1 MKLPGSSSITL
12 APRPGFSLARGSGLP
27 RPPPP
32 DQSSGCSG
40 HSSLQMFASVTT
52 GAYAIFTTSF
62 VVYPHRY
69 MRASRLV
76 SLLLLLQTRGQLTAA
91 ELADRLEG
99 SERTIQRD
107 IEALADAGVPVEATR
122 GPAGGYRLAGGYRTK
137 LTGLTG
143 EEAEAL
149 FVGPAAELGLGRVF
163 ADARLKVLAALP
175 PELQERAERSV
186 RLFHL
191 DTRGWFRG
199 EDKTPHLPALADAV
213 WRGRRVAARYR
224 EGAKTVRRTLD
235 PLGLVLKA
243 GVWYLAAHRSV
254 GMRVYRVSRFA
265 SVRAREEGFERPLGF
280 ELASFWEEW
289 SDRFERERPRFDTRL
304 RLKRVALR
312 YLRPLVHPDGRAA
325 VDAARRGPDLETI
338 DVTIPFENVD
348 FAYRELL
355 TFGSDVEE
363 LDPPELRERIR
374 GA

>member
-1 MKLPGSSSITL
+1 MR
-12 APRPGFSLARGSGLP
+12 APYG
-27 RPPPP
+27 
-32 DQSSGCSG
+32 
-40 HSSLQMFASVTT
+40 
-52 GAYAIFTTSF
+52 IFTTSF
-62 VVYPHRY
+62 VVYAEEV
-69 MRASRLV
+69 RASRLV

-91 ELADRLEG
+91 ELAERLEV

-107 IEALADAGVPVEATR
+107 VEALADAGVPVEAMR

-137 LTGLTG
+137 LTGLTA

-224 EGAKTVRRTLD
+224 EGPKTVRRTLD

-243 GVWYLAAHRSV
+243 GVWYLVAHRSA

-265 SVRAREEGFERPLGF
+265 SVRVLADGFERPDGF

-289 SDRFERERPRFDTRL
+289 SDRFERERPHFDARL
-304 RLKRVALR
+304 RLKRLALG
-312 YLRPLVHPDGRAA
+312 YLRPLVHPDGRPA
-325 VDAARRGPDLETI
+325 VDAARKGDGHEVVELT
-338 DVTIPFENVD
+338 VPFERVET
-348 FAYRELL
+348 AYRELL
-355 TFGSDVEE
+355 TFGRDVEV
-363 LDPPELRERIR
+363 LDPPELRDRIC
-374 GA
+374 GAAEEVVALYR